1 MRIDVVTIFPD
12 MFREVFEH
20 GIVRRAREAALVAIQ
35 VHDLR
40 SWARDRHRTTDDAP
54 YGGGPGMVMK
64 VEPLVSAVE
73 EILRGTGASS
83 GSSSRLILLSPR
95 GTPLSQRKVQ
105 ELSGED
111 HLVLIA
117 GRYEG
122 VDERFLELTRA
133 EEISI
138 GDYVLSGG
146 EIPAMAVIDAVVRL
160 LPGAISDPRS
170 AEEDSFSREM
180 LDHPHYTRPAEFR
193 GLKVPEVLLSGDH
206 GAVAEWRERRALEDT
221 RSRRPDLLGERR
233 ARSNEKTFL
242 EQKEEQVHERHR

>member
-12 MFREVFEH
+12 MFRGVFEF
-20 GIVRRAREAALVAIQ
+20 GIVRRAREAGLVSVH

-40 SWARDRHRTTDDAP
+40 SWTKDRHRTTDDAP

-73 EILRGTGASS
+73 AIAGLGEGAPP
-83 GSSSRLILLSPR
+83 RLVLLSPR
-95 GTPLSQRKVQ
+95 GVPLDQGKVQ
-105 ELSGED
+105 ELSAEE
-111 HLVLIA
+111 HLVLVA

-122 VDERFLELTRA
+122 VDERFVETTGA

-146 EIPAMAVIDAVVRL
+146 EIPAMVVIDAVVRL
-160 LPGAISDPRS
+160 IPGAISDPRS
-170 AEEDSFSREM
+170 AEEDSFSRGV

-193 GLKVPEVLLSGDH
+193 GLRVPEVLLSGDH
-206 GAVAEWRERRALEDT
+206 AAVAEWRESRALRDT
-221 RSRRPDLLGERR
+221 RSRRPELLRERR
-233 ARSNEKTFL
+233 
-242 EQKEEQVHERHR
+242 